1 MRSRTESSI
10 SFLNEIEMD
19 YKLNLDGKANNILL
33 KSLDDRIE
41 YLKGDIFFI
50 ENIREINL
58 ASINY
63 LYVDNNMT
71 DENVNEISKT
81 LKLITSLE
89 TLILKSILFY

>member
-63 LYVDNNMT
+63 LYIDNNMT

>member
-33 KSLDDRIE
+33 KSLEDRIE

-63 LYVDNNMT
+63 LYIDNNMT

>member
-33 KSLDDRIE
+33 KSLDDKIE

-63 LYVDNNMT
+63 LYIDNNMT

-89 TLILKSILFY
+89 TLILKSILYY